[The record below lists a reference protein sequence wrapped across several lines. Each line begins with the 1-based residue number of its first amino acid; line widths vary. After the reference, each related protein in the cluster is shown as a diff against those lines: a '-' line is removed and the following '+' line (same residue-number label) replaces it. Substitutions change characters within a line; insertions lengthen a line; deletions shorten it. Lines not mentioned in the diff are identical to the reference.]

1 MDALNGESE
10 KVLAIARQ
18 EAAGLH
24 HEFTGTEHILLGLL
38 ACDDE
43 IAAPLLSRHGVVSL
57 EVRTQ
62 VARQG
67 VGSDASESS
76 SQPLTARAKQVLALA
91 NREAEDL
98 DDAEVGPEHLL
109 LGIIRQASGV
119 AALVL
124 QDMGVDLGELRS
136 EVLEAREANERL
148 LVGASVAADASRSEE
163 ARRVGQASRVGLDAT
178 VGATLPEL
186 DVQADG
192 SPAPVTGF
200 AHPLCPGCGQRL
212 NDVLATVSVSP
223 EGSVGFARRRGF
235 GPVTLIYC
243 GACGHTLAA
252 SR

>member
-1 MDALNGESE
+1 
-10 KVLAIARQ
+10 VLAIARQ

-38 ACDDE
+38 ACNDE
-43 IAAPLLSRHGVVSL
+43 IAARLLSKYGVVSV

-67 VGSDASESS
+67 VGSDGSENS

-124 QDMGVDLGELRS
+124 RDMGVDLGDLRN

-163 ARRVGQASRVGLDAT
+163 ARRVGQASPVGQDAS
-178 VGATLPEL
+178 VDATLPDL
-186 DVQADG
+186 DVQEDG
-192 SPAPVTGF
+192 SPVSVTGLG
-200 AHPLCPGCGQRL
+200 HPLCPGCGQRL
-212 NDVLATVSVSP
+212 TDVLATASVSP
-223 EGSVGFARRRGF
+223 EPAVGSARRRGF

-252 SR
+252 TR